1 MASAI
6 REIFKLI
13 DKQDVI
19 SFAAGIPAP
28 ELFPAKEWAKITS
41 DILNNAP
48 AGALIYG
55 VTEGYAPLREVTK
68 ERTRR
73 LGAFGDGD
81 ELVMTT
87 GAQQAIDLT
96 AEGAFG
102 GRRRRYRREARAL
115 SGRSTRSVR
124 TARSSTTWTS
134 RTTGLTWSRW
144 KHF

>member
-1 MASAI
+1 MNTMENMEKVFTPAVAGMQASAI

-55 VTEGYAPLREVTK
+55 VTE
-68 ERTRR
+68 
-73 LGAFGDGD
+73 
-81 ELVMTT
+81 
-87 GAQQAIDLT
+87 
-96 AEGAFG
+96 
-102 GRRRRYRREARAL
+102 
-115 SGRSTRSVR
+115 
-124 TARSSTTWTS
+124 
-134 RTTGLTWSRW
+134 
-144 KHF
+144 